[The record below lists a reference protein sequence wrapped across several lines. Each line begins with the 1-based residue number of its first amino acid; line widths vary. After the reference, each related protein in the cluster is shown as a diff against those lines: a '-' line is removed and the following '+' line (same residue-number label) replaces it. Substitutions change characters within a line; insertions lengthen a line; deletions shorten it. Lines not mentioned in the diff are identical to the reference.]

1 MESENIPSAKS
12 LAHDLP
18 KILLATRNRHKTRE
32 IQTMLGT
39 GVIVTDAT
47 EQAHL
52 PEVEETGFTFE
63 ENSKLKA
70 EGISQHVSG
79 VVLADDS
86 GLEVDALGKEP
97 GVYSARYAGAGCTD
111 EANTA
116 LVLRKMKGFPHEVRA
131 ARFRCVL
138 AVAENGETLA
148 VFEGAVEG
156 FLAHEVR
163 GDGGFGYDPI
173 FMPLGHDQTFGELS
187 SEIKHT
193 MSHRSRALEQF
204 KEWWAA
210 RRK

>member
-1 MESENIPSAKS
+1 MESENTSPAKS
-12 LAHDLP
+12 LAHELP

-32 IQTMLGT
+32 IQIMLGA

-47 EQAHL
+47 EHAHL
-52 PEVEETGFTFE
+52 PEIEETGVTFE

-70 EGISQHVSG
+70 EGISRHVSG
-79 VVLADDS
+79 IVLADDS

-97 GVYSARYAGAGCTD
+97 GVYSARYAGPNCTD

-116 LVLRKMKGFPHEVRA
+116 LVLSKMKGFSHEVRT

-148 VFEGAVEG
+148 VFDGTVEG
-156 FLAHEVR
+156 TLAHEVR
-163 GDGGFGYDPI
+163 GEGGFGYDPI
-173 FMPLGHDQTFGELS
+173 FMPLGHDQTFGELPA
-187 SEIKHT
+187 EIKHT
-193 MSHRSRALEQF
+193 MSHRSRAMAQF

-210 RRK
+210 RQG